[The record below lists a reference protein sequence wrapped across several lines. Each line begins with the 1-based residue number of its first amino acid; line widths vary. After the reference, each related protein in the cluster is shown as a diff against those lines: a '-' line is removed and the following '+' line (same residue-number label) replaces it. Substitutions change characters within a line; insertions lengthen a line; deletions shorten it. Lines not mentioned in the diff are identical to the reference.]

1 MNSSGCG
8 SIDSTLPDLPRPST
22 DKLDDLHSSPLLG
35 QSKSRYGGLTNG
47 GYGFAI
53 WQPWSSVLLS
63 LLDKV
68 RSTTQTLRQ
77 VVSHA
82 PLAASDGRRLILD
95 SKRRR
100 PLMNHRVQRPYVS
113 NSIRSSR
120 YTLWNFLPR
129 QLVAQ
134 FSKTANFYFMIVAIL
149 QAIPN
154 LSTTGNF
161 TTFIPLMIFVSISM
175 AKEAF
180 DDFRRY
186 QLDRE
191 ENNRQISIRRLEG
204 LHTIPSWQPARWS
217 EVQVGD
223 LIDLKR
229 DHPVPADIVLIHVE
243 GDTGVAHFETTALDG
258 ETSLK
263 CKQPC
268 PLIAKTYQ
276 SLETIDTIDMHLVV
290 QDPNVDLHRFE
301 GQVSIGDVKAPLTN
315 NHIAYRESV
324 LRNVGRVIG
333 VAIYTGEECKI
344 RMNANKSP
352 RTKAPRIQAKVNR
365 IILLVVCVVFILV
378 LSCTLAYTQWFS
390 KLENGFWYL
399 QRAKVRLG
407 PEFISYFIMFNTM
420 IPLSLYTTLEL
431 VKIFQAFLLLQDVD
445 LYDED
450 SNTPAQARTSTIN
463 EDLGQ
468 VNYIF
473 TDKTGTLT
481 QNIMELRNLS
491 VAGRA
496 YLHDPRHTLN
506 VPATDTTNTR
516 RNSLSQL
523 TSNLSRTQH
532 MIEFVQNNAHSKFS
546 QKVKLLL
553 LNIALCHT
561 CFPEFDRAESSVGF
575 QGVSPDEV
583 ALLAAARELGYML
596 LSRRPDSITLRI
608 LHDQREDRYSDE
620 IYEVLDV
627 IEFST
632 MRKRM
637 SIIVRMPDRR
647 ICLFCKGADSVIRL
661 RLHQNSLSQAKLETG
676 TSMIGLGAPVKGENA
691 KSDSDTTILFNIEGD
706 PSTSEVGAEEA
717 APIFDTMDGTVRQQ
731 VNLRDDPE
739 VAKRCFQH
747 LNQFASQG
755 LRTLLYGHRFLDDQ
769 TYSEWKRRYTGVQ
782 LGVTDRTE
790 AIDEVGQQ
798 LEHQMELTGAI
809 AIEDKLQKGVP
820 EAVDTLRRANIK
832 LWMLTGDKRE
842 TAVSIG
848 HSCRLLL
855 SRSIV
860 ISLDESNFRLHL
872 ADVTEK
878 ISKGQISSFS
888 IVVEG
893 SALSAFEHDGLSV
906 NSFFK
911 LAILADTVICCRA
924 SPKQKA
930 FLVKTIHRYSRN
942 ATTLAIGDGANDI
955 GMIQEAN
962 IGIGIAGKE
971 GLQAARVSD
980 YSIAEFRFLVKLLLV
995 HGRWNYIRICK
1006 FTLATFWKEVVFYTT
1021 QAFYQRSN
1029 GYTGTS
1035 LYEPW
1040 GLSMFNTL
1048 FTSVSVVLLGVFT
1061 KDLSASTLL
1070 AFPELYATGQQN
1082 RCFNIA
1088 IYLGWTL
1095 MALCDAAIIYFIIYN
1110 LYKDTG
1116 TDIFSFGLP
1125 TYSACVIVVNL
1136 KLQFLEVY
1144 NKTITCAA
1152 SLLVAIGGC
1161 FLWNIV
1167 LSFIYRFESGQGIYH
1182 VRWNFM
1188 YESGEDMLFWHG
1200 LVLAVLSVCLFE
1212 IAVATFRAWLFPTDV
1227 DLFQR
1232 YEWRRRNPLSTD

>member
-1 MNSSGCG
+1 MGPTS
-8 SIDSTLPDLPRPST
+8 
-22 DKLDDLHSSPLLG
+22 
-35 QSKSRYGGLTNG
+35 G
-47 GYGFAI
+47 GYGFTI
-53 WQPWSSVLLS
+53 WQPWGSVLSS

-77 VVSHA
+77 AVSRA
-82 PLAASDGRRLILD
+82 PLAAGDGRRLILD
-95 SKRRR
+95 FKRRR
-100 PLMNHRVQRPYVS
+100 PLMDHRVQRPYVS

-120 YTLWNFLPR
+120 YTLWSFLPR

-191 ENNRQISIRRLEG
+191 ENNRQISICRLDG
-204 LHTIPSWQPARWS
+204 LHTIPSWQPARWN

-223 LIDLKR
+223 LIEIKR

-268 PLIAKTYQ
+268 PLIAETYQ
-276 SLETIDTIDMHLVV
+276 SPETIDTTDMHLVI
-290 QDPNVDLHRFE
+290 QDPNEDLHRFE
-301 GQVSIGDVKAPLTN
+301 GHVSIGDVKAPLTN

-333 VAIYTGEECKI
+333 VAVYTGEECKI

-352 RTKAPRIQAKVNR
+352 RTKAPLIQTKVNR
-365 IILLVVCVVFILV
+365 VILLVVCVVFILV
-378 LSCTLAYTQWFS
+378 LSCTLAYTMWFG

-399 QRAKVRLG
+399 QGAKVGLG

-420 IPLSLYTTLEL
+420 IPLSLYTTLEI
-431 VKIFQAFLLLQDVD
+431 VKIFQTLLLLQDVD

-450 SNTPAQARTSTIN
+450 SKTPAQARTSTIN

-481 QNIMELRNLS
+481 QNVMELRNLS
-491 VAGRA
+491 VAGGA
-496 YLHDPRHTLN
+496 YFHDPRHTLN
-506 VPATDTTNTR
+506 VPATNTTNTR
-516 RNSLSQL
+516 RNSLSQP
-523 TSNLSRTQH
+523 TSSLSRTQH
-532 MIEFVQNNAHSKFS
+532 MIEFAQNNERSNFS

-553 LNIALCHT
+553 LSIALCHT
-561 CFPEFDRAESSVGF
+561 CFPEFNRAESSVGF

-583 ALLAAARELGYML
+583 ALLTAARELGYML

-608 LHDQREDRYSDE
+608 LHDQRDDRYSDE

-632 MRKRM
+632 TRKRM
-637 SIIVRMPDRR
+637 SIIIRMPDRR

-661 RLHQNSLSQAKLETG
+661 RLRQNLRENSLSQAKLETG
-676 TSMIGLGAPVKGENA
+676 TSMIGLGAPVRGEDA
-691 KSDSDTTILFNIEGD
+691 KSDTDTTLLFNIEGD
-706 PSTSEVGAEEA
+706 SSTSEVGVEEA
-717 APIFDTMDGTVRQQ
+717 APPIFDTIDGTVRQQ
-731 VNLRDDPE
+731 VNLCDDSE

-747 LNQFASQG
+747 LDQSASQG

-782 LGVTDRTE
+782 LEVTDRTE

-820 EAVDTLRRANIK
+820 EAIDTLRRANIK

-855 SRSIV
+855 SHSIV
-860 ISLDESNFRLHL
+860 ISLDESNFRLRL

-878 ISKGQISSFS
+878 ISKGQILSFS

-893 SALSAFEHDGLSV
+893 SALSAFEYDGLSV
-906 NSFFK
+906 DSFFR

-930 FLVKTIHRYSRN
+930 FLVKTIRRYSRN

-962 IGIGIAGKE
+962 VGIGIAGKE
-971 GLQAARVSD
+971 GLQATRVSD

-1070 AFPELYATGQQN
+1070 AFPELYATGQQH

-1095 MALCDAAIIYFIIYN
+1095 IALCDATIIYFIIYN

-1144 NKTITCAA
+1144 NKTIICAA

-1188 YESGEDMLFWHG
+1188 HESGENMLFWHG

-1232 YEWRRRNPLSTD
+1232 YEWRGRNHLSTD